1 MGSVMSVGIR
11 GSVIFASALGFMV
24 SIVQGQAILLIN
36 LQRAIENVGVAQVQ
50 KVLIYSN
57 VGIIGA
63 MLVMLVGFYKL
74 TKDLKRKKE
83 RDGREP

>member
-63 MLVMLVGFYKL
+63 MLE
-74 TKDLKRKKE
+74 T
-83 RDGREP
+83 

>member
-1 MGSVMSVGIR
+1 VEIR

-74 TKDLKRKKE
+74 TKDLKRK
-83 RDGREP
+83 REGDSHEP